1 MCQTCNNTGGIAI
14 DNGWFIEYHP
24 CPSTNCDYDGQA
36 EFERNI
42 AILEEKLKRSERETA

>member
-14 DNGWFIEYHP
+14 DNGWAIEFRP
-24 CPSTNCDYDGQA
+24 CPSTNCDYDGRA

-42 AILEEKLKRSERETA
+42 ANLESRMNERDTA